1 MGDDK
6 YSRRYYW
13 DSHYASL
20 ASDRTGGR
28 AALRRIGEHDPHPKF
43 GPQIKV
49 ETFEAITPSK
59 AAGTEAHL
67 ARPSALR
74 NSGLRQ

>member
-1 MGDDK
+1 MLAICIIFSSSGWGLGRVRRAGDGQ
-6 YSRRYYW
+6 R
-13 DSHYASL
+13 
-20 ASDRTGGR
+20 
-28 AALRRIGEHDPHPKF
+28 LRRIGEHDPHPKF

-59 AAGTEAHL
+59 ADGTEAHL
-67 ARPSALR
+67 ARTSALR

>member
-1 MGDDK
+1 MGDDEF
-6 YSRRYYW
+6 SRRYYW
-13 DSHYASL
+13 NTYYAIL

-28 AALRRIGEHDPHPKF
+28 AAPQRIGEHNPHPKF

-59 AAGTEAHL
+59 AAAPKRTSQS
-67 ARPSALR
+67 RR
-74 NSGLRQ
+74 R